1 MNPEKSNIVRVMLS
15 DYTPV
20 AANEKEDR
28 GGWVRFGDDNL
39 FPEYLE
45 EMAQSSPVHGA
56 LCTSIS
62 QMVAGDGIVGMS
74 DMQSKQLGITD
85 KFVDKTARDLKVQGW
100 YCWELKPSIS
110 GEGIVKIEHL
120 PITQVRLA
128 KSDDDDEI
136 TGVYYSR
143 DWNNQRKYKPV
154 FIPLWNGRVA
164 TEPDAE
170 GNAMPRTSAYVS
182 FLNDPAAKYYGM
194 PDYWPS
200 INAIELS
207 RQIGIYHV
215 NNILNGLFPAFIVN
229 FLNGIPD
236 PEEKTNIIREWE
248 RHASGARNAG
258 KAFFTFGDPGTVA
271 PQITTFPISDADKQY
286 QFLSEESTRNIMIGH
301 RVVSPLLF
309 GIRDTGGGLGSNSD
323 ELRQALAIFTAYT
336 IKPMQ
341 QNIVEGLEEV
351 TKITGLSIKPYALEI
366 IGGDPAPAGE
376 PLQLEKKKPELNQAD
391 ADAWLAKLREAGE
404 KIDADEWELIH
415 EDEAGDHETESDLN
429 EKYKG
434 LELSLESYANGE
446 ERSKYGDA
454 GLYKL
459 RYAYSQNLS
468 DNSRPFCVEM
478 VGLSQSGKVYRYEDI
493 QAMGDAGENGQF
505 APEGQSTYD
514 IFLWKGGAFCHH
526 FWKRQI
532 YLRKRAANGRI
543 LPNDGLKND
552 KRVANDVPFVPQKGK
567 EAVAPINTPTRGSI
581 KYG

>member
-1 MNPEKSNIVRVMLS
+1 M
-15 DYTPV
+15 
-20 AANEKEDR
+20 AA
-28 GGWVRFGDDNL
+28 
-39 FPEYLE
+39 
-45 EMAQSSPVHGA
+45 SSPVHGA

-62 QMVAGDGIVGMS
+62 QMVAGDGVVGLS
-74 DMQSKQLGITD
+74 EIQAKQFGITD
-85 KFVDKTARDLKVQGW
+85 KFIDKTARDLKIQGW

-136 TGVYYSR
+136 TGVYYCR
-143 DWNNQRKYKPV
+143 DWSNQRKYKPV
-154 FIPLWNGRVA
+154 FIPLWNGRPA
-164 TEPDAE
+164 TEEDAE
-170 GNAMPRTSAYVS
+170 GNAIPRTSAYVS

-236 PEEKTNIIREWE
+236 PDEKAKIIQEWE

-286 QFLSEESTRNIMIGH
+286 QFLSEESTRLIMVGH

-366 IGGDPAPAGE
+366 LGGDPAPAGE
-376 PLQLEKKKPELNQAD
+376 LLELEKKKPELKEAD
-391 ADAWLAKLREAGE
+391 ADAWLNKLRDAGE
-404 KIDADEWELIH
+404 TIDLEEWELVH
-415 EDEAGDHETESDLN
+415 EDEAGDHATESDLN
-429 EKYKG
+429 EKYRG
-434 LELSLESYANGE
+434 LELSLESYANGDE
-446 ERSKYGDA
+446 I
-454 GLYKL
+454 
-459 RYAYSQNLS
+459 
-468 DNSRPFCVEM
+468 C
-478 VGLSQSGKVYRYEDI
+478 
-493 QAMGDAGENGQF
+493 
-505 APEGQSTYD
+505 
-514 IFLWKGGAFCHH
+514 
-526 FWKRQI
+526 
-532 YLRKRAANGRI
+532 I
-543 LPNDGLKND
+543 L
-552 KRVANDVPFVPQKGK
+552 
-567 EAVAPINTPTRGSI
+567 
-581 KYG
+581 